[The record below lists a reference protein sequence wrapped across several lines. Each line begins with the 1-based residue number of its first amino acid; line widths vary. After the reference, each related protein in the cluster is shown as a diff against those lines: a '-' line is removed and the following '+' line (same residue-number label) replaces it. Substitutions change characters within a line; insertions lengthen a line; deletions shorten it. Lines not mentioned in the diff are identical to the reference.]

1 LDDVIEDN
9 EVGVTTMDKV
19 GRQSVSEEGAL
30 RWGLKHEKR
39 PAVGKSWGL
48 AF

>member
-1 LDDVIEDN
+1 MIEDN
-9 EVGVTTMDKV
+9 EVGATTMDKV
-19 GRQSVSEEGAL
+19 GRQSLSEEGAL
-30 RWGLKHEKR
+30 RWSLKNEKR